1 MIPTMVKTIKG
12 NFIAVDPIVCEN
24 PQKSRSADLCHMVP
38 AERLRIVVMILEAL
52 LLSAYNSVTIILI
65 PKIYAKLYHRS
76 VR

>member
-12 NFIAVDPIVCEN
+12 NFIAVYPIVCEN

-52 LLSAYNSVTIILI
+52 FLSAESTVEI
-65 PKIYAKLYHRS
+65 
-76 VR
+76 VGD